1 MFTTSTLILKALEPF
16 NFAHLLALFYISLR
30 QATTQMSVNS
40 RMDINNSWHISCT
53 KKLEAMKIC
62 LPNILLSEKKLG
74 TRVPII
80 RFLLYKS
87 SKMGKTD

>member
-1 MFTTSTLILKALEPF
+1 
-16 NFAHLLALFYISLR
+16 
-30 QATTQMSVNS
+30 MSVNN

-62 LPNILLSEKKLG
+62 LPNILSSEKNLG

-80 RFLLYKS
+80 SFCIKVQKWAKLTRLVSFGRK
-87 SKMGKTD
+87 

>member
-1 MFTTSTLILKALEPF
+1 
-16 NFAHLLALFYISLR
+16 
-30 QATTQMSVNS
+30 MSVNN

-62 LPNILLSEKKLG
+62 LPNILSSEKNLG

-80 RFLLYKS
+80 
-87 SKMGKTD
+87 